1 MSSFGQIAGLGI
13 FTQLAQISHPAR
25 LAFDMDRRSFLMGCS
40 SAIAALSGGRLS
52 SLAFAESG
60 TQDEVMVVVFLRGGW
75 DVLSVMPPI
84 DGPDRGHYEQARP
97 RLRIPTSGNGAALKL
112 DAQFGLHP
120 SLEKLFERYKA
131 GNMAIVTATGMVGSD
146 TRSHFD
152 AMEYMELGTPGA
164 RTTPQGWVTRLLENT
179 PKVNSVLSNAVA
191 IGSSPPTALQGY
203 PDAVAMMDL
212 NDFKL
217 TDDENHRKFLHGSL
231 ARLWSGDTWLHQS
244 GQATLKAIEAVA
256 KAGFK
261 AEEGGLKYPETEFAA
276 SLSSVARM
284 IKRGL
289 GLRVATVDLGGWD
302 THQYQGNENSQGYLA
317 DLLKQLSEGL
327 ATFYADLERTGL
339 DKKIT
344 VVVQSEFGRRLDEN
358 ASYGTDHG
366 HGSAMFVLGGNVVG
380 GKVYGKWPGLAT
392 DQLFERADL
401 EVTTDYRTVFSE
413 VIDKRFGV
421 GLEKVFPD
429 FKPGSRLGLL
439 R

>member
-1 MSSFGQIAGLGI
+1 
-13 FTQLAQISHPAR
+13 
-25 LAFDMDRRSFLMGCS
+25 MDRRSFLMGCS

-60 TQDEVMVVVFLRGGW
+60 TQDEVMLVIFLRGGW

-97 RLRIPTSGNGAALKL
+97 RLRIPTTGTGAALKL

-131 GNMAIVTATGMVGSD
+131 GNMAIVTATGMVGND

-152 AMEYMELGTPGA
+152 AMEFMELGTPGI

-191 IGSSPPTALQGY
+191 IGSTPPASFQGFN
-203 PDAVAMMDL
+203 DVIAMQ
-212 NDFKL
+212 NIEEFKL
-217 TDDENHRKFLHGSL
+217 TDDENQRKFLHGSL
-231 ARLWSGDTWLHQS
+231 ARLWSGETWLHQS
-244 GQATLKAIEAVA
+244 GQATLKALDAVA

-261 AEEGGLKYPETEFAA
+261 PEEGGIKYPDGEFAA
-276 SLSSVARM
+276 SLLSVARM

-302 THQYQGNENSQGYLA
+302 THQYQGNENSQGYMA

-327 ATFYADLERTGL
+327 AAFYSDLERVGL

-366 HGSAMFVLGGNVVG
+366 HGSAMLVLGGNVAG
-380 GKVYGKWPGLAT
+380 GKIYGRWPGLAT
-392 DQLFERADL
+392 EQLFERADL
-401 EVTTDYRTVFSE
+401 EVTTDYRSVFSE

-421 GLEKVFPD
+421 GLDKVFPR
-429 FKPGSRLGLL
+429 FKPGANLGIL

>member
-1 MSSFGQIAGLGI
+1 
-13 FTQLAQISHPAR
+13 
-25 LAFDMDRRSFLMGCS
+25 MDRRAFLMGCS

-60 TQDEVMVVVFLRGGW
+60 TQDDVMLVVFLRGGW

-97 RLRIPTSGNGAALKL
+97 RLRIPTTGVGAALKL

-131 GNMAIVTATGMVGSD
+131 GNMAIVTATGMVGND

-152 AMEYMELGTPGA
+152 AMEYMELGTPGI

-179 PKVNSVLSNAVA
+179 PKVTSVLSNAVA
-191 IGSSPPTALQGY
+191 IGSTAPASLQGSN
-203 PDAVAMMDL
+203 DVIAME
-212 NDFKL
+212 NIEEFKL
-217 TDDENHRKFLHGSL
+217 TDDENQRKFLHGSL
-231 ARLWSGDTWLHQS
+231 ARLWSGETWLHQS
-244 GQATLKAIEAVA
+244 GQATLKALDAVA

-261 AEEGGLKYPETEFAA
+261 PEEGGIKYPDGEFAA

-302 THQYQGNENSQGYLA
+302 THQYQGNENSQGYMA

-327 ATFYADLERTGL
+327 AAFYADLEKLGL

-366 HGSAMFVLGGNVVG
+366 HGSAMLVLGGNVAG
-380 GKVYGKWPGLAT
+380 GKIYGRWPGLAT
-392 DQLFERADL
+392 EQLFERADL
-401 EVTTDYRTVFSE
+401 EVTTDYRSVFSE
-413 VIDKRFGV
+413 VINKRFGV
-421 GLEKVFPD
+421 GLDKVFPG
-429 FKPGSRLGLL
+429 FKPGANLGIL